1 MDGRHPLFY
10 QHPDLTDMVTKQRK
24 KIMVSLLNKADLVAK
39 ADRARWTLYF
49 QDVGVHAIWYSC
61 KSEQVESKKDTQDIE
76 KIYST
81 SQMLA
86 QLHQLAYNQE
96 HEVNLDR
103 DEEVDVKTF
112 KNIAFVGW
120 PNVGKSSVINNIM
133 EYDL

>member
-1 MDGRHPLFY
+1 VSPPFNERSFPIWKKLWNAIDIADVVVHVMDGRHPLFY

-86 QLHQLAYNQE
+86 
-96 HEVNLDR
+96 
-103 DEEVDVKTF
+103 
-112 KNIAFVGW
+112 
-120 PNVGKSSVINNIM
+120 
-133 EYDL
+133 